1 MFQFLDVFSMFAAAL
16 YRVMQAVLFMDGA
29 YQLND
34 RIYASAV
41 QARRRSISSEAFH
54 GRLALMVSVSLA
66 LVIGA
71 LIAAIYL
78 CMAVPEVTICV
89 VSAVVGSSLLLLV
102 SITSWC
108 EHGSL
113 MTSSVMFAYNIYLCY
128 QVASIRPR
136 AEEEEIPTTM
146 LGLLVPTLSL
156 AYFAISK
163 SPARHLAGRKQNS
176 SDTTDD
182 FEPGQRCSG
191 WRTDLLRPNVED
203 HRPPTQ
209 TDRPVTPGA
218 AAEDPNDFLLRCF
231 VHFLADFY
239 VTSVLAPRV
248 SWLRFNIRAA
258 TVFVCL
264 AVYAWT
270 LDGPFGTINGFRM
283 GRLHEQP
290 VPWEEVNAAWGQ
302 ACLLLDALV
311 KKLRFPSG
319 QSQYRLVPKGSFSSI
334 KVGNKELELYG
345 ADGGLSNFFAASQF
359 GSAMHAFLNYMQ
371 EVVRFLQRSTA
382 VQLPFQIDRDKV
394 GGFSVKG
401 SHFDQERWTKALKF
415 LLTNLKYLIALVES
429 REFASARTS

>member
-1 MFQFLDVFSMFAAAL
+1 MQSLQFSHWLLVLVQALRVAWALLLRLVPGCGRVRGVGICECEDSLNEDCWRDQLAFRTEASSLLIYIALAGLTCADRLKQRHSVILVSVIALESFLMLPMLLLPIVMFQFLDVFSMFAAAL

-182 FEPGQRCSG
+182 F
-191 WRTDLLRPNVED
+191 
-203 HRPPTQ
+203 
-209 TDRPVTPGA
+209 
-218 AAEDPNDFLLRCF
+218 DPNDFLLRCF

-258 TVFVCL
+258 TVFVDARNACLRSPRASASEVCL

-270 LDGPFGTINGFRM
+270 L
-283 GRLHEQP
+283 
-290 VPWEEVNAAWGQ
+290 VA
-302 ACLLLDALV
+302 
-311 KKLRFPSG
+311 
-319 QSQYRLVPKGSFSSI
+319 PK
-334 KVGNKELELYG
+334 V
-345 ADGGLSNFFAASQF
+345 
-359 GSAMHAFLNYMQ
+359 
-371 EVVRFLQRSTA
+371 
-382 VQLPFQIDRDKV
+382 LPDRD
-394 GGFSVKG
+394 F
-401 SHFDQERWTKALKF
+401 
-415 LLTNLKYLIALVES
+415 
-429 REFASARTS
+429 